1 MVDLHELSGKFDEG
15 PFRLLN
21 VFPSEHQKALYPGIR
36 HRLYELRPLDALHH
50 RRVPVVCFQVQLRA
64 MDCETR
70 DEQRA
75 AISLIDAFIRSPLKV
90 LVETIRFSPCDSS
103 HGSTSRLAHISYS
116 RLRAVLYGWFHKRAP
131 VGKMAPA
138 MLFACSIAAHSAT
151 AD

>member
-1 MVDLHELSGKFDEG
+1 MGVGGSPLRIIRSFILVDPILRHGIPRHSMNAIAPTTRAAIEMVDLHELSGKFDEG

-70 DEQRA
+70 DE
-75 AISLIDAFIRSPLKV
+75 PKG
-90 LVETIRFSPCDSS
+90 CN
-103 HGSTSRLAHISYS
+103 
-116 RLRAVLYGWFHKRAP
+116 
-131 VGKMAPA
+131 
-138 MLFACSIAAHSAT
+138 
-151 AD
+151 